1 MRCAWQPVHRAFA
14 RGDKDISRAGGVE
27 ARARTAGVLPTSS
40 ESAASAAGILFFHST
55 PSSSDTFAPS
65 DFLAGKREG
74 VPAGWSRGDVDS
86 AAFAAFSDSAPPK
99 SAFADRTSS
108 KTLRNGPG
116 GGSSKETSESS
127 RDIPYPARAETVS
140 IKQRNSKSL

>member
-65 DFLAGKREG
+65 DFLAGKQEG

-127 RDIPYPARAETVS
+127 RDIPLPGAR
-140 IKQRNSKSL
+140 RDCLN